1 MYKVELDAFEGPL
14 DLLLYLIRKS
24 EIDIY
29 DIRIAEI
36 TEQYIQYIDLMK
48 MLDLDI
54 AGEFLVMAT
63 TLLQMKSETMLP
75 SGVTAEYDEPAMTR
89 EELVRQLLEYRKF
102 KSAASMLSQQEK
114 MRQNLYPRSF
124 PDPGLEGLDLKRFKF
139 EATMFDLLSAFST
152 VLKVMPEEQL
162 TALREETI
170 SVEERMR
177 EILILLKGRKR
188 MEFTALFSRASSRLE
203 IIVTFLAILE
213 LIRTRLVIAR
223 QSRLFGSIWMYRAR
237 VAENTALSTE

>member
-75 SGVTAEYDEPAMTR
+75 SGVTAEYDEPGMTR
-89 EELVRQLLEYRKF
+89 EELVRQLLEYRTF
-102 KSAASMLSQQEK
+102 KNAATMLSQQEK

-124 PDPGLEGLDLKRFKF
+124 SEPGLESLDLKRFKF

-152 VLKVMPEEQL
+152 ILKVMPEEQL

-170 SVEERMR
+170 TVQERMR
-177 EILILLKGRKR
+177 EILVLLKDRKR
-188 MEFTALFSRASSRLE
+188 IEFGALFPTSSRLE

-213 LIRTRLVIAR
+213 LIRTRRIIAR
-223 QSRLFGSIWMYRAR
+223 QTRLFGSIWMYRAR
-237 VAENTALSTE
+237 VAEQRAKSME